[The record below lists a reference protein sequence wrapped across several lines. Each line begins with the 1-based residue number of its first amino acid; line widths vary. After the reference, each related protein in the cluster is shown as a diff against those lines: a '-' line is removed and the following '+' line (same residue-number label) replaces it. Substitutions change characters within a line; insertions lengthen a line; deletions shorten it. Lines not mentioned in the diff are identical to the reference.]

1 MIIVAGTLRVPPD
14 RMAALRPAAEAVISA
29 TRAEPG
35 CVVYSFAEDLL
46 HLGLIRIYEIWNN
59 REDLAAHGRAPHMSP
74 WRQAVSE
81 AGAYDRDIRTFEA
94 SGGELI

>member
-46 HLGLIRIYEIWNN
+46 DPGLIRIYEIWNN

-74 WRQAVSE
+74 WRQAVCE